1 MQRKRN
7 CPLLP
12 KSLTCCRTC
21 LVISLLSSCC
31 SPKVIIMVM
40 GEKPNMELADD
51 SPLLSEEEENAY
63 AKFASNNCY

>member
-1 MQRKRN
+1 
-7 CPLLP
+7 
-12 KSLTCCRTC
+12 
-21 LVISLLSSCC
+21 
-31 SPKVIIMVM
+31 MVM